1 MNVMQI
7 VPQVYPQRQVLVVKR
22 VALRVYIMAAK
33 EKKADTTVVLRG
45 VRLSAQSTLTY
56 LTSFDRRTKM

>member
-33 EKKADTTVVLRG
+33 EKKADTTAVLRG
-45 VRLSAQSTLTY
+45 VRLSA
-56 LTSFDRRTKM
+56 